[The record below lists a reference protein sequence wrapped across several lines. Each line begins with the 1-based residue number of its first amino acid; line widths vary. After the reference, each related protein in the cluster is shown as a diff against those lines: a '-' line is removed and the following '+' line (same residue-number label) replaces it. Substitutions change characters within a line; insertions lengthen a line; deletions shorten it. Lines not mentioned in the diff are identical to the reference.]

1 MGLVII
7 MNQSNFFPRTNL
19 SLILAS
25 FLLLVSCSQ
34 EAENQ
39 QANQQNNQVPVE
51 NSNTSNVYADDIYT
65 NARIY
70 TLDNALPWAEAIAV
84 KDGEILAVGSNNE
97 VMAMVGPDTN
107 STDLEGR
114 MMMPGIH
121 DTHAHPVDAGITELY
136 ECSFRTTNLTEALET
151 IRGCAADAE
160 PGAWITGGQWF
171 ESYFEE
177 GVMPKSVLDD
187 LSIENP
193 IFFMDWSAHNAW
205 LNSRALDL
213 LAITNDT
220 PNPNGGAVVRDL
232 NSGESTGILLDNAA
246 YNFKREVDQYSIAQ
260 YKEAIRWSIDQMVQ
274 VGITTYKDAFT
285 IADSLAAYIE
295 LDQQGELKA
304 RVKTSLSWKSAWADS
319 HESELAVIAS
329 RRDHTSEYMDT
340 DFAKIMLDGIPPTY
354 TAALIEPYMP
364 SEEFGDDYHGYT
376 MLEADELIQDVVN
389 LDAQGITVKIHATGD
404 ASVRMAL
411 NAFAAARERN
421 GDSGLIHE
429 VSHAEMIHPDDL
441 LRFYELNVAPE
452 MAPNLWYP
460 AALGDLRPLLGEGRH
475 LFWQI
480 NSLYESGALVIYGS
494 DWPVVPSPNPWTG
507 IEAMV
512 TRMDP
517 TGQDPTVGW
526 IDEAVDLETAIK
538 IFTINSA
545 IANKDGDS
553 SGSLIAGKNADFIV
567 LDRNIFEVPIEDV
580 GETQILLTVV
590 DGGHVYSEL

>member
-1 MGLVII
+1 MY
-7 MNQSNFFPRTNL
+7 QSKIL
-19 SLILAS
+19 SRVKLSSIVAS
-25 FLLLVSCSQ
+25 CLFLLSCNQDAGS
-34 EAENQ
+34 Q
-39 QANQQNNQVPVE
+39 QASQGPTDA
-51 NSNTSNVYADDIYT
+51 SSSTITFADDIYT

-70 TLDNALPWAEAIAV
+70 TLDDSLPWAEAIAV

-97 VMAMVGPDTN
+97 IAAMAGPDTN
-107 STDLEGR
+107 SVDLAGR
-114 MMMPGIH
+114 MVMPGIH

-136 ECSFRTTNLTEALET
+136 ECSFRTTNLEEALDT
-151 IRGCAADAE
+151 IKGCAADAP
-160 PGAWITGGQWF
+160 PGQWITGGQWF

-177 GVMPKSVLDD
+177 GVMPKSVLDE
-187 LSIENP
+187 LSIDNP
-193 IFFMDWSAHNAW
+193 IFFMDWSVHNAW
-205 LNSRALDL
+205 LNSRALEE

-220 PNPNGGAVVRDL
+220 PNPVGGAVVRDL
-232 NSGESTGILLDNAA
+232 NSGEATGILLDNAA
-246 YNFKREVDQYSIAQ
+246 YNFKREVDQYSPAE
-260 YKEAIRWSIDQMVQ
+260 YKDAIRWSIDQMVQ
-274 VGITTYKDAFT
+274 VGITTYKDALT

-295 LDQQGELKA
+295 LDQEEELKA

-329 RRDHTSEYMDT
+329 RSAHTSEYLDT

-376 MLEADELIQDVVN
+376 MLEADELIQDVVE

-411 NAFAAARERN
+411 NAFEAAREAN
-421 GDSGLIHE
+421 GNSGLIHE

-441 LRFYELNVAPE
+441 LRFYELDVAPE
-452 MAPNLWYP
+452 MGPNLWYP

-517 TGQDPTVGW
+517 TGQDPTIGW
-526 IDEAVDLETAIK
+526 TDEAVDLETAIK
-538 IFTINSA
+538 IFTINGA

-553 SGSLIAGKNADFIV
+553 SGSLVSGKNADFIV
-567 LDRNIFEVPIEDV
+567 LDRNIFEVPIEEV
-580 GETQILLTVV
+580 GETEVLLTVV
-590 DGGHVYSEL
+590 SGKHVYGEL

>member
-1 MGLVII
+1 MII
-7 MNQSNFFPRTNL
+7 MKQRNFFRRTIPG
-19 SLILAS
+19 LIFAS
-25 FLLLVSCSQ
+25 CLLLVSCSQ
-34 EAENQ
+34 ETENQ
-39 QANQQNNQVPVE
+39 QADQQTNQELVE
-51 NSNTSNVYADDIYT
+51 SSNTSTTYADDIYN

-70 TLDNALPWAEAIAV
+70 TLDEGLPWAEAIAV
-84 KDGEILAVGSNNE
+84 RDGEILAVGSNAE
-97 VMAMVGPDTN
+97 ISAMAGPDTN
-107 STDLEGR
+107 LTDLGGR

-136 ECSFRTTNLTEALET
+136 ECSFRTTNLDEALAT

-160 PGAWITGGQWF
+160 PGEWIAGGQWF
-171 ESYFEE
+171 ESYFAE
-177 GVMPKSVLDD
+177 GVMPKSILDE
-187 LSIENP
+187 LSIDNP
-193 IFFMDWSAHNAW
+193 IFFMDWSVHNAW
-205 LNSRALDL
+205 LNSRALEL

-232 NSGESTGILLDNAA
+232 NTGEATGILLDNAA
-246 YNFKREVDQYSIAQ
+246 YIAKREVDQYTTDQ
-260 YKEAIRWSIDQMVQ
+260 YKEAISWSIDQMIQ
-274 VGITTYKDAFT
+274 VGITTYKDALT

-319 HESELAVIAS
+319 HESELAVIANRS
-329 RRDHTSEYMDT
+329 AHTSEYMDT

-411 NAFAAARERN
+411 NAFEAARDAN

-441 LRFYELNVAPE
+441 LRFNELNVAPE
-452 MAPNLWYP
+452 MGPNLWYP

-480 NSLYESGALVIYGS
+480 NSLYESGGLVIYGS
-494 DWPVVPSPNPWTG
+494 DWPVVPSPNPWLG

-526 IDEAVDLETAIK
+526 TDESVDLETAIR
-538 IFTINSA
+538 IFTINGA

-553 SGSLIAGKNADFIV
+553 SGSLIAGKKADFIV

-580 GETQILLTVV
+580 GETQILMTVV
-590 DGGHVYSEL
+590 NGAHVYSEL

>member
-1 MGLVII
+1 
-7 MNQSNFFPRTNL
+7 MNHRNFLSWIKLSSLLFSCLYLLSCNQETESQQSGQASVGAN
-19 SLILAS
+19 SLAS
-25 FLLLVSCSQ
+25 
-34 EAENQ
+34 
-39 QANQQNNQVPVE
+39 
-51 NSNTSNVYADDIYT
+51 TYADEIYN

-70 TLDNALPWAEAIAV
+70 TLEPDLPWAEAIAV
-84 KDGEILAVGSNNE
+84 KEGMILAVGSNE
-97 VMAMVGPDTN
+97 EISAMAGPDTN
-107 STDLEGR
+107 MIDLDGK
-114 MMMPGIH
+114 MLMPGIH

-136 ECSFRTTNLTEALET
+136 ECSFRTTDLTEALET
-151 IRGCAADAE
+151 IRGCAADAQ
-160 PGAWITGGQWF
+160 PGQWITGGQWF

-177 GVMPKSVLDD
+177 GVMPKSVLDELPID
-187 LSIENP
+187 NP
-193 IFFMDWSAHNAW
+193 IFFMDWSVHNAW

-213 LAITNDT
+213 LAISNDT

-232 NSGESTGILLDNAA
+232 NSGEATGILLDNAA

-274 VGITTYKDAFT
+274 VGITTYKDALT

-295 LDQQGELKA
+295 LDQEGALKT

-319 HESELAVIAS
+319 HESELAVIAN
-329 RRDHTSEYMDT
+329 RGAYTSEHLDT

-354 TAALIEPYMP
+354 TSALIEPYMP

-376 MLEADELIQDVVN
+376 MLEADELIRDVVN
-389 LDAQGITVKIHATGD
+389 LDSQGITVKIHATGD

-411 NAFAAARERN
+411 NAFEAARETN
-421 GDSGLIHE
+421 GDTGLIHE

-441 LRFYELNVAPE
+441 MRFYELNVAPE
-452 MAPNLWYP
+452 MGPNLWYP

-480 NSLYESGALVIYGS
+480 NTLYESGALVIYGS

-517 TGQDPTVGW
+517 SGQDPTVGW
-526 IDEAVDLETAIK
+526 MDEAVDLETAIK
-538 IFTINSA
+538 IFTINGA

-553 SGSLIAGKNADFIV
+553 SGSLAVGKHADFIV

-590 DGGHVYSEL
+590 DGKHVYSEL